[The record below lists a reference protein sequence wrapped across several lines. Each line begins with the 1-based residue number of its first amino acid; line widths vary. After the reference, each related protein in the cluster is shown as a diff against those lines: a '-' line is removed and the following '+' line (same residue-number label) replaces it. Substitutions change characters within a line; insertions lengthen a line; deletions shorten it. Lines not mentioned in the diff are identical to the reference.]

1 MTAASPG
8 TTPGPSGAH
17 ADTSAAPRSVGD
29 IVGDVARDLS
39 TLVRQ
44 ELALAKTEVKTE
56 ATKAGKGAGLLGGA
70 GVAGNLFLA
79 FLSLFFV
86 FLLGRVMDLDWAS
99 LIIAVVWAVIAAVL
113 ASAGRKK
120 LKQVD
125 PSLEATTQTLKEDAQ
140 WASTR
145 KSSS

>member
-1 MTAASPG
+1 MTAGSTG
-8 TTPGPSGAH
+8 TGPGPAGAH
-17 ADTSAAPRSVGD
+17 SSSPDEPRSVGD
-29 IVGDVARDLS
+29 IVGDIARDLS
-39 TLVRQ
+39 SLVRQ

-70 GVAGNLFLA
+70 GVAGNLFLV

-99 LIIAVVWAVIAAVL
+99 LIVAVVWAVIAAVL
-113 ASAGRKK
+113 ASAGRKQ

>member
-1 MTAASPG
+1 MSAGSHSAG
-8 TTPGPSGAH
+8 PGPVGAQAG
-17 ADTSAAPRSVGD
+17 ADEPRSVGD

-44 ELALAKTEVKTE
+44 ELALAKSEVKTE

-70 GVAGNLFLA
+70 GVAGHLFLV
-79 FLSLFFV
+79 FISLFFV

-99 LIIAVVWAVIAAVL
+99 LIVALVWAVAAAVL